1 MKVFISHAFG
11 GDDERFGNTLKE
23 DLAAAGIDGYM
34 AKKTP
39 QYNLLI
45 ADKIRRAID
54 ESKWLVAIITERGQA
69 SASVHEEI
77 GYALGK
83 DVEVVLMLKKDIEES
98 GVLVHGREP
107 LVFTPGEFKRHSLEA
122 VEFIKNAP
130 APRPRSSFSKEAMRL
145 LAVRNVASASSP
157 LFAQN
162 EHFARLHSPILND
175 AEKPV
180 ALFTACPHQL
190 ADGVDVASEEFVEW
204 SKSTTCIEVD
214 GQQIGVPGFDHY
226 VDIGTLYAAKKYA
239 SAPRNRNILMY
250 RELQS
255 NGLCEL
261 GTSHVFFGR
270 NDEGRMMIHL
280 CYMIGEFWSFLAY
293 ARHFY
298 KKIGLDAPLTALL
311 SLRNSH
317 KLVLGNFGDEV
328 LSANPSVRVQL
339 QFERDYPATHHKNIR
354 LEYTFGPAGKMTN
367 EAIAAAAKKA
377 AKDICNAYGKTTPRC
392 YGADGKFSWELWNIV
407 SKGAIRGGR
416 L

>member
-23 DLAAAGIDGYM
+23 DLAAAGMDGYM
-34 AKKTP
+34 AEKTP

-77 GYALGK
+77 GYALGRG
-83 DVEVVLMLKKDIEES
+83 VEVVLMLKKDVDES

-107 LVFTPGEFKRHSLEA
+107 LVFAPDEFQERSLEA

-130 APRPRSSFSKEAMRL
+130 APRPKSHFGEDAMRL
-145 LAVRNVASASSP
+145 LASRNIASEGSP

-162 EHFARLHSPILND
+162 KYFVRLHSPLSD

-190 ADGVDVASEEFVEW
+190 ADGADVTSEDFVDWSE
-204 SKSTTCIEVD
+204 SITRIEVD
-214 GQQIGVPGFDHY
+214 GQQVNVPGFDHY
-226 VDIGTLYAAKKYA
+226 VDIGTLYAAEKYA

-261 GTSHVFFGR
+261 GTSHIFFGR
-270 NDEGRMMIHL
+270 NNEGKMVIHL
-280 CYMIGEFWSFLAY
+280 CYMIGEFWAFLVY

-298 KKIGLDAPLTALL
+298 KKIGLNAPLTILL
-311 SLRNSH
+311 SIKNCH
-317 KLVLGNFGDEV
+317 KLVLGNFGDADINRRQPAQ
-328 LSANPSVRVQL
+328 SQL
-339 QFERDYPATHHKNIR
+339 QLEYKDHTINRKNIQ
-354 LEYTFGPAGKMTN
+354 LSYNFEPAGEMTD
-367 EAIAAAAKKA
+367 ESIAAAAKKA
-377 AKDICNAYGKTTPRC
+377 AKDVCNAYGEITPNC
-392 YGADGKFSWELWNIV
+392 YDIAGKFSWKLWRIA
-407 SKGAIRGGR
+407 SGGAIRGGR
-416 L
+416 P